1 MTRTLTLVI
10 TTPLEVAV
18 SEDAVTSVRAE
29 DGSGGFGI
37 QPGHADLLTVLSP
50 SVLRWRRADGV
61 WHYCALRSGVLRV
74 SQGERIDIASREAV
88 PGDNLEELEALVRE
102 HEAAGEDAARR
113 ARGEQVR
120 LHANAIRS
128 LMRRLGPHQAVEDLA
143 EDFR

>member
-18 SEDAVTSVRAE
+18 SEDAVMSLRAE
-29 DGSGGFGI
+29 DASGAFGI
-37 QPGHADLLTVLSP
+37 MPGHADLLTVLNP
-50 SVLRWRRADGV
+50 SVLRWRRADGG
-61 WHYCALRSGVLRV
+61 WRYCALRSGVLRV
-74 SQGERIDIASREAV
+74 TNGERVDIATREAV
-88 PGDNLEELEALVRE
+88 PGDNLENLEAVVRE
-102 HEAAGEDAARR
+102 SEATGEDAARR

-128 LMRRLGPHQAVEDLA
+128 LMRHLGPHQAGEDLA